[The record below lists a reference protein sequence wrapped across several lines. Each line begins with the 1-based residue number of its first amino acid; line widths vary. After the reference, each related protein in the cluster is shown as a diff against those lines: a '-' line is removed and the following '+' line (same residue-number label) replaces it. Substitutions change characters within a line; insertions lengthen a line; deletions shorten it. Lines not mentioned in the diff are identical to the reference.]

1 MCGASVNSGT
11 MSGEPM
17 AHAAVDRFSRWSN
30 STGLACQPEAAPP
43 TRRHASGGHL
53 FCYLLLTRP
62 TSPRAT
68 VSGAS
73 PLTTRHAGTTGGKM
87 RL

>member
-30 STGLACQPEAAPP
+30 STGLACHPVAAPP
-43 TRRHASGGHL
+43 PPRPAARHA
-53 FCYLLLTRP
+53 
-62 TSPRAT
+62 RARCAD
-68 VSGAS
+68 SH
-73 PLTTRHAGTTGGKM
+73 R
-87 RL
+87 

>member
-30 STGLACQPEAAPP
+30 STGLACHPVAAPP
-43 TRRHASGGHL
+43 RPVRRAL
-53 FCYLLLTRP
+53 AVLTRI
-62 TSPRAT
+62 AEGVT
-68 VSGAS
+68 VITVLVKQKPQES
-73 PLTTRHAGTTGGKM
+73 T
-87 RL
+87 